1 MKEQL
6 LKLAAK
12 IDALTLRERGML
24 FAAATAMVLFLL
36 YVMELEPKLAR
47 QRILQAELSQQQ
59 NQVAGIDAEVA
70 RMAQGFVA
78 DPDAATRARLDQLRK
93 QMRSSSAALMAVQK
107 GLVAPEKIV
116 PLLEQLLRANGKLK
130 LVSLRSLP
138 VTGMSEATAGQGALP
153 AGSPAAS
160 LAAQAGVSPALAS
173 VAVGGAPVAGSAA
186 PGAPAAGSP
195 AAGSPAA
202 GSPAA
207 GSPAAPPTSAAAGVK
222 PRELLYRH
230 GVEIVLQGGYLDMVS
245 YMEALEALP
254 VQLFWGKA
262 RLDAGQYPIA
272 RLTLT
277 LYTLSLDQKWMTL

>member
-12 IDALTLRERGML
+12 VDALTLRERAML

-47 QRILQAELSQQQ
+47 QRILQAELSQQH

-78 DPDAATRARLDQLRK
+78 DPDAATRARLEQLRSQIK
-93 QMRSSSAALMAVQK
+93 TSSAALMAVQK

-116 PLLEQLLRANGKLK
+116 PLLDQLLRANGKLT

-138 VTGMSEATAGQGALP
+138 VTGMGEATAGPGASLP
-153 AGSPAAS
+153 AGPTAAPS
-160 LAAQAGVSPALAS
+160 AAQ
-173 VAVGGAPVAGSAA
+173 
-186 PGAPAAGSP
+186 PGGSP
-195 AAGSPAA
+195 AAGTPAA
-202 GSPAA
+202 QP
-207 GSPAAPPTSAAAGVK
+207 SPAAPLK

-262 RLDAGQYPIA
+262 RLDAGQYPNA